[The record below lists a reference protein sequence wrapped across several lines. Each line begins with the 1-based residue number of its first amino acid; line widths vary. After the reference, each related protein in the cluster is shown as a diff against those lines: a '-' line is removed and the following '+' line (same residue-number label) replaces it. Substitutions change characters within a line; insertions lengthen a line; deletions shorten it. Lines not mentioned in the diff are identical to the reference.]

1 MVQFSITANGTVS
14 RSILPPALPHG
25 TPAEG
30 SDPTD
35 ARSWVDNDTQD

>member
-1 MVQFSITANGTVS
+1 MVQFSITASGTVS

-25 TPAEG
+25 TLVQG

-35 ARSWVDNDTQD
+35 ARSWVDADPQA